1 MENGFQFDSPY
12 SNQIKENAMKLA
24 ATMKIAATIARLL
37 LGAIFVVFGM
47 NLFLHFLPMGPMP
60 TGPAEEFFGALTST
74 PYIQVIAVFQVIP
87 GLFLLFNRF
96 VVLGLALLA
105 PVVFNILVFHIL
117 MAPSGALLAVIV
129 AMLWMLVFHRHR
141 SAFSGLLQ
149 KRAED

>member
-1 MENGFQFDSPY
+1 MGNGFQFDSSDPT
-12 SNQIKENAMKLA
+12 QFKENSMKLA
-24 ATMKIAATIARLL
+24 ATMKIVVMIARLL
-37 LGAIFVVFGM
+37 LGAVFVVFGM
-47 NLFLHFLPMGPMP
+47 NLFLHFLPMGPIP
-60 TGPAEEFFGALTST
+60 AGPAGDFFGAMAST
-74 PYIQVIAVFQVIP
+74 HYLYVIAVFQVIP

-117 MAPSGALLAVIV
+117 MAPSGLLLAVIV

-141 SAFSGLLQ
+141 SSFSGLLQ

>member
-1 MENGFQFDSPY
+1 
-12 SNQIKENAMKLA
+12 MKLA
-24 ATMKIAATIARLL
+24 ATMKIVVMIARLL

-47 NLFLHFLPMGPMP
+47 NVYLHFLPMQMP
-60 TGPAEEFFGALTST
+60 TGVALEFLGALAST
-74 PYIQVIAVFQVIP
+74 HYLYVIAVFEVIP

-117 MAPSGALLAVIV
+117 MAPSGLLLAVIV

-141 SAFSGLLQ
+141 
-149 KRAED
+149 